1 MTRALGKRTN
11 TDTDAVVRWMDAGAT
26 RSDPEPTPLPG
37 IQPAKRRLHAAWREN
52 AQSRIVELDVEID
65 CLIDQLGS
73 AASATQRRRLVEAKV
88 RLRAADAVVKSRPGL
103 RNAWT
108 GVDVAR
114 ALAHINAVDV
124 TLTRLSPPNTV
135 AAKLPDI
142 ITHAALLLKPHDA
155 RLDDLRRYAAKPD
168 LTDDDRGHIAQDMRA
183 IFAACADEHVRTRSF
198 RNLLLGAT
206 FVLTLF
212 AVGIGLLGWCAPN
225 WFVLCASNHPTV
237 ASCPTGGSAPSGG
250 DVFLVELIGLF
261 SAGLMGSVAIR
272 RMRGSSTPYA
282 VPMASLLVKLP
293 TGALTALAGLL
304 LVRAGVL
311 GPDVAVAGTTQ
322 LVAYALIFGGSQQA
336 FTRLIDIQTQNVL
349 DSIPT
354 PNRDAAKPPNTAVR
368 PNQEGP

>member
-1 MTRALGKRTN
+1 
-11 TDTDAVVRWMDAGAT
+11 MDAGTART
-26 RSDPEPTPLPG
+26 DPEPARLSA

-52 AQSRIVELDVEID
+52 AQSRIVELDVEVD

-73 AASATQRRRLVEAKV
+73 AMSAAQRRRLLEAKG
-88 RLRAADAVVKSRPGL
+88 RLRAANAIVERRPGL
-103 RNAWT
+103 RYAWT

-114 ALAHINAVDV
+114 ALAHINAVEV

-142 ITHAALLLKPHDA
+142 IAHAALLLKPHDA
-155 RLDDLRRYAAKPD
+155 RLDDLRHYAAKPA
-168 LTDDDRGHIAQDMRA
+168 LTDEDRGPIAHNVRA
-183 IFAACADEHVRTRSF
+183 IYAACADEHVRTRSF
-198 RNLLLGAT
+198 RNLLFGAT
-206 FVLTLF
+206 LVLTLF
-212 AVGIGLLGWCAPN
+212 AVGIGLLGWCAPG
-225 WFVLCASNHPTV
+225 WFMLCVPAHPTV
-237 ASCPTGGSAPSGG
+237 ATCPTGGSAPTGG

-261 SAGLMGSVAIR
+261 SAGLMGSVTIR

-293 TGALTALAGLL
+293 SGALTALAGLL

-311 GPDVAVAGTTQ
+311 GPDVAAAGTAQ

-354 PNRDAAKPPNTAVR
+354 PNRDAAKPRNGASLPD
-368 PNQEGP
+368 QEGP